1 MDVPACPGCRQRDAR
16 IAELE
21 RRVAELEALVRD
33 LTARLGINSSNSSVP
48 PSANPLDAPK
58 PVVKKPTGR
67 KPGGQPGHPPHLK
80 QLLPPERVKKFISF
94 VPTLCHKCQT
104 PLPVQHGPL
113 DPPTTRFQVA
123 ELPPILAEI
132 TEYQGHARTCT
143 CCGQVTQAAIPAP
156 LRAHGC
162 GPRLTATLAY
172 LTGRHHLPKRAAEE
186 VCEDVFAVPIAL
198 GTIAALER
206 EVSTALE
213 PAHAQALT
221 AVQQAAVKNV
231 DETSWKQA
239 GAKRWLWVAATTT
252 VAAFVIHGQRSLLGL
267 ATLLSD
273 TIHGIL
279 CSDRWSVYACWPVL
293 WRQIC
298 WAHLQRDFRKCLDR
312 GGPGAFVG
320 TEGLRIVRRVF
331 RAWHLF
337 RGGGLSRGRLQD
349 RLNPIARHLRKVLDA
364 GKACVDSKT
373 ASFCS
378 NLVELEPALWRFVVT
393 EGVEPTNNHA
403 ERVLRR
409 GVLWRKISFGCHSA
423 AGCRFVERM
432 LTVTQTLRLQN
443 RNILHF
449 LIEAVHN
456 HRARLPLPSLLPLQ
470 A

>member
-1 MDVPACPGCRQRDAR
+1 MEGSACSGCRERDAR

-21 RRVAELEALVRD
+21 RRIAELDALVRD

-80 QLLPPERVKKFISF
+80 QLLPPQRVKKFIPF
-94 VPTLCHKCQT
+94 IPVRCGKCQA
-104 PLPVQHGPL
+104 PLPAEAGPH
-113 DPPTTRFQVA
+113 DPPPSRFQVA
-123 ELPPILAEI
+123 ELPPIQAEI
-132 TEYQGHARTCT
+132 TEYQGHARTCP
-143 CCGQVTQAAIPAP
+143 CCGEVTQAVIPAD

-186 VCEDVFAVPIAL
+186 ISEDVFAVPIAL
-198 GTIAALER
+198 GTVCALER

-213 PAHAQALT
+213 PAHAEALT
-221 AVQQAAVKNV
+221 VVKEAAVKNV

-239 GAKRWLWVAATTT
+239 GQKRWLWVAATSS
-252 VAAFVIHGQRSLLGL
+252 VAAFVIHGTRSLLGL

-273 TIHGIL
+273 TLQGIL

-293 WRQIC
+293 LRQIC
-298 WAHLQRDFRKCLDR
+298 WAHLKRDFKKCVDR
-312 GGPGAFVG
+312 GGAGVVVG
-320 TEGLRIVRRVF
+320 QEGLRIVGRVF
-331 RAWHLF
+331 KAWHLF
-337 RGGGLSRGRLQD
+337 RGGGLSRAQLQSRLS
-349 RLNPIARHLRKVLDA
+349 PVARDLRKVLDA
-364 GKACVDSKT
+364 GRDCADSKT
-373 ASFCS
+373 ANFCT
-378 NLVELEPALWRFVVT
+378 NLVALEPALWRFVVT
-393 EGVEPTNNHA
+393 AGVEPTNNHA

-443 RNILHF
+443 RNILPF

-456 HRARLPLPSLLPLQ
+456 HRACLPIPSLLPV
-470 A
+470 AG